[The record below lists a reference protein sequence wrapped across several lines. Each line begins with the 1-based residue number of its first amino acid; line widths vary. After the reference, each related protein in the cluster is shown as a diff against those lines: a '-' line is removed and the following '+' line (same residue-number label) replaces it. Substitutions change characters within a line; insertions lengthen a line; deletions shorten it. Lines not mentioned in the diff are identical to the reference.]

1 MNATLIENYSQT
13 YIETCL
19 AGDSSACTKRKVA
32 AYEIWDLSG
41 GYTRFANATLRL
53 GINMLGANQSL
64 FESRGLLE
72 ALAKGARMVVVDP
85 AFTATAEKA
94 SEWIPI
100 APGTNSLIFRER

>member
-1 MNATLIENYSQT
+1 METCPDLHWAQGPLNATLIENYSQT

-53 GINMLGANQSL
+53 GINIAN
-64 FESRGLLE
+64 R
-72 ALAKGARMVVVDP
+72 DP
-85 AFTATAEKA
+85 PVSNQT
-94 SEWIPI
+94 
-100 APGTNSLIFRER
+100 